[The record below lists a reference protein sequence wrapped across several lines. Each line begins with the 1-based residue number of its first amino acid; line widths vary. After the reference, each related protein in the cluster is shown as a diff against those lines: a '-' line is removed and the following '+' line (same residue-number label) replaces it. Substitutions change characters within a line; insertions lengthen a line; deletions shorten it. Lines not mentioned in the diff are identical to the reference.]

1 MDLPGVSYA
10 LFFRKGRDSKMKKIL
25 AGFIMDGKSGG
36 IDKYLLNFLHN
47 VSSEETQVDFLTN
60 EVDKELEKQLALQKS
75 KIFAIPNL
83 RHPLAQ

>member
-1 MDLPGVSYA
+1 
-10 LFFRKGRDSKMKKIL
+10 MKKIL

-75 KIFAIPNL
+75 
-83 RHPLAQ
+83 